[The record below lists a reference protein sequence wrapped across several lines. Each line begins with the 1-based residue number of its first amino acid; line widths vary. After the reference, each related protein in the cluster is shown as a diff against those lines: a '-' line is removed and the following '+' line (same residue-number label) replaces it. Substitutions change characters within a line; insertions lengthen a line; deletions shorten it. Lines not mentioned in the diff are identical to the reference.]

1 MATLNHPDDPGAAL
15 KELGSSANT
24 RALVTAMLTGGVL
37 GSLSLTPTG
46 SPTVG
51 GGAQPFMNQLGQN
64 LQAGVARS
72 LISTAINGGS
82 LEDSLKNA
90 ITSAFIDTGAA
101 QGAFAIGS
109 NLQPGSVANVMA
121 HAIAGCAAGAARAS
135 ASGGCAP
142 GALGAAVGELAAGA
156 YDPSASNSQGDTVQF
171 AAMMSAIGAA
181 VAGGDA
187 SQINLASQAG
197 GNAAANNWLATRQ
210 KAQMEKELKAASSA
224 LDKARVMGTW
234 TYTSA
239 KQDALTA
246 SGIGKGLAD
255 SGWSDVKGITEF
267 LLNPL
272 AGLNGLKQIIASED
286 IRQQLGDAAFKQ
298 LDAKIERMKTALD
311 VGGDQNAE
319 QLGRDLGGLVW
330 QVGSVVTGAA
340 GLAKGGVAL
349 AQTGIRVGEDV
360 LEGMA
365 VSKAY
370 KLADAEAIASA
381 KQYNNF
387 YADGASKL
395 YPMGL
400 KTTSGV
406 VIKANPDK
414 TTTVLGSYGKDTGRI
429 INDELGLPKSMLIE
443 GSIQPGSFNLLNT
456 PDSLFKTLGP
466 ERFWEQVNK
475 PWLEIQRNDVVALA
489 TKPDFRPFSS
499 DPGKSGNLFKAD
511 GGLTGFGREIDYLSK
526 KGYVYEPSLG
536 KMVKP

>member
-24 RALVTAMLTGGVL
+24 RALVMAMLTGGVL

-64 LQAGVARS
+64 LQAGVAKS

-101 QGAFAIGS
+101 QGAFAIGEAGLDGFT
-109 NLQPGSVANVMA
+109 NKVA
-121 HAIAGCAAGAARAS
+121 HAIAGCVAGAARGGAS
-135 ASGGCAP
+135 DGCAA
-142 GALGAAVGELAAGA
+142 GALGAAIGEA
-156 YDPSASNSQGDTVQF
+156 SAEWYGKRDDTVQF